1 MTNRILN
8 VTMHYV
14 RLLMDAD
21 CLIKLTKAGLK
32 ELVGTHDVII
42 IPEAVRKEVVEAG
55 KDKGL
60 ADAALVEKNI
70 QAKMVH
76 IAKGS
81 HSHGT
86 GDEALIETFG
96 AGGYD
101 AVATDDRKLI
111 RILKAADV
119 AFVVPGII
127 LYSLKERG
135 LIRREMALRGL
146 DQLADFISEDEY
158 STVRLLL
165 EEKS

>member
-1 MTNRILN
+1 
-8 VTMHYV
+8 
-14 RLLMDAD
+14 MDAD

-70 QAKMVH
+70 QVKRVH

-86 GDEALIETFG
+86 GDEALIEAFG

-101 AVATDDRKLI
+101 TVATDDRKLI

-146 DQLADFISEDEY
+146 DQLADFITSRRMTSFSISFDKQKIEGE
-158 STVRLLL
+158 SV
-165 EEKS
+165 

>member
-1 MTNRILN
+1 MRY
-8 VTMHYV
+8 M

-32 ELVGTHDVII
+32 ELVATHDEIT

-70 QAKMVH
+70 EGKRVQ

-81 HSHGT
+81 HSHQM
-86 GDEALIETFG
+86 GDEALIEAFG
-96 AGGYD
+96 AGSYD

-111 RILKAADV
+111 RILRAAHV

-127 LYSLKERG
+127 LYSLTERG
-135 LIRREMALRGL
+135 LVRPEAALKGL

>member
-1 MTNRILN
+1 
-8 VTMHYV
+8 
-14 RLLMDAD
+14 MDAD

-42 IPEAVRKEVVEAG
+42 IPEVVRKEVVEAG
-55 KDKGL
+55 KNKGL

-70 QAKMVH
+70 LAKRVH

-81 HSHGT
+81 RSYGT
-86 GDEALIETFG
+86 GDEALIEAFG
-96 AGGYD
+96 AGGYN

-111 RILKAADV
+111 RTLTAANV

-135 LIRREMALRGL
+135 LVHREVALRGL
-146 DQLADFISEDEY
+146 DRLANFISEDEY
-158 STVRLLL
+158 STVKLLL
-165 EEKS
+165 EEKR